1 MPNSPLEEITQ
12 KELLEIYDLRGN
24 PLGVQA
30 RSSFYE
36 EIRQEFTTNGSIT
49 RQVKIATGFL
59 LNSRGGIYLQKRSLD
74 KQENPGLYDKSVGGH
89 VLAGMPFELTLVLEY
104 AQELGAPVAVAA
116 SPHEFDV
123 AVKSMPLSLVGIC
136 SRVDYVAP
144 FNSVRI
150 NQDGSKINIP
160 FMNQVF
166 VGYYDG
172 SIRFIDGESRAIEV
186 FTAGQLKDQIRLN
199 PNLFTE
205 DLKFMVE
212 KYEHH
217 LRPIR

>member
-1 MPNSPLEEITQ
+1 MPTPPLEDITQ
-12 KELLEIYDLRGN
+12 RELLEIYDLQGN

-30 RSSFYE
+30 RNSFYE
-36 EIRQEFTTNGSIT
+36 EIKQEFTANRHIT

-123 AVKSMPLSLVGIC
+123 AIKSMPLNLLGIC
-136 SRVDYVAP
+136 RRIDYIAP
-144 FNSVRI
+144 FESVRI
-150 NQDGSKINIP
+150 NQDGSRITIP

-172 SIRFIDGESRAIEV
+172 SIRFIDGESSAIEV
-186 FTAGQLKDQIRLN
+186 FTVGQLKAQIRSN

-205 DLKFMVE
+205 DLKGMVE
-212 KYEHH
+212 KYEPH